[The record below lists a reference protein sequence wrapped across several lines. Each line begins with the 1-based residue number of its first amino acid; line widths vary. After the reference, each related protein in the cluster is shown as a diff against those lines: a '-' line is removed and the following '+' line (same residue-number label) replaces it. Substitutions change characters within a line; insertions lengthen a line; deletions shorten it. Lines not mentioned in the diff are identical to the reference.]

1 MSDLKVTILGSGASG
16 GVPLIGN
23 NWGACDP
30 NEPKNRRR
38 RCSILVQSAETTL
51 LVDASPDCR
60 AQLLD
65 AGVDRLD
72 AVIFTHAHADHIHGI
87 DDLRWVNVAME
98 AVIPA
103 YGSEITLE
111 QINTRFGY
119 VFAPLDEK
127 KSRNYFYKPCLD
139 PIPVHDFVR
148 IGDIDVRFFA
158 QDHGFSNTLGLRIGN
173 FGYSVDVVELD
184 EKAFNALEGVE
195 VWVVGCLGPKP
206 HPTHAHV
213 DKVIEWA
220 RRLQPKQTWLT
231 HMSHMLD
238 YGEMEDMLPDG
249 LNAAYDGL
257 AVSISKDMSN

>member
-1 MSDLKVTILGSGASG
+1 MSDLKVTVLGSGASG

-23 NWGACDP
+23 NWGVCDP
-30 NEPKNRRR
+30 AEPRNRRR
-38 RCSILVQSAETTL
+38 RCSMLIQSAKTTI

-60 AQLLD
+60 MQLLD
-65 AGVDRLD
+65 AGIDRLD

-127 KSRNYFYKPCLD
+127 KSRGYFYKPCLD
-139 PIPVHDFVR
+139 PMPVGDAAR
-148 IGDIDVRFFA
+148 IGDLDIRFFT
-158 QDHGFSNTLGLRIGN
+158 QDHGFSNTLGLRIGD
-173 FGYSVDVVELD
+173 FAYSVDVVELD
-184 EKAFNALEGVE
+184 EAAFGVLEGVQT
-195 VWVVGCLGPKP
+195 WIVGCLGPKP

-213 DKVIEWA
+213 DKAIEWIGRVGPRQA
-220 RRLQPKQTWLT
+220 WLT
-231 HMSHMLD
+231 HMSHLLD
-238 YGEMEDMLPDG
+238 YRSLKETLPEHIDP
-249 LNAAYDGL
+249 AYDGMTL
-257 AVSISKDMSN
+257 EVRK

>member
-1 MSDLKVTILGSGASG
+1 MSDVKVTILGSGASG

-23 NWGACDP
+23 NWGVCDP

-38 RCSILVQSAETTL
+38 RCSILIQSAETTV

-72 AVIFTHAHADHIHGI
+72 AVIFTHAHADHVHGI

-127 KSRNYFYKPCLD
+127 KSRGYFYKPCLD
-139 PIPVHDFVR
+139 PIPVHDSFR
-148 IGDIDVRFFA
+148 IGDLDIDVFT
-158 QDHGFSNTLGLRIGN
+158 QDHGFSNTLGLRIGK

-184 EKAFNALEGVE
+184 ETAFGVLEGVE
-195 VWVVGCLGPKP
+195 EWIVGCLGPKP

-213 DKVIEWA
+213 DKVIGWVE
-220 RRLQPKQTWLT
+220 RLRPEQAWLT

-238 YGEMEDMLPDG
+238 YRELEDTLPDCI
-249 LNAAYDGL
+249 NAAYDGL
-257 AVSISKDMSN
+257 TITIGNYR

>member
-1 MSDLKVTILGSGASG
+1 MSGLKVTILGSGASG

-23 NWGACDP
+23 EWGACDP

-38 RCSILVQSAETTL
+38 RCSILIQSAETTL

-65 AGVDRLD
+65 AGVERLD

-87 DDLRWVNVAME
+87 DDLRWVNVAMG

-119 VFAPLDEK
+119 VFAPLDDK

-139 PIPVHDFVR
+139 PIPVHDSAR
-148 IGDIDVRFFA
+148 IGDLDIRFFT
-158 QDHGFSNTLGLRIGN
+158 QDHGFSNTLGFRIGD
-173 FGYSVDVVELD
+173 FAYSVDVVELD
-184 EKAFNALEGVE
+184 EDAFGVLEGVRT
-195 VWVVGCLGPKP
+195 WVVACLGPNP

-213 DKVIEWA
+213 DKVVDWVSRVRPE
-220 RRLQPKQTWLT
+220 RTWLT

-238 YGEMEDMLPDG
+238 YASLKTDLPNDIEPS
-249 LNAAYDGL
+249 YDGL
-257 AVSISKDMSN
+257 VINV

>member
-1 MSDLKVTILGSGASG
+1 MSDLKVTVLGSGASG

-23 NWGACDP
+23 NWGVCDP

-38 RCSILVQSAETTL
+38 RSSILIQSDETTV

-60 AQLLD
+60 SQLLD
-65 AGVDRLD
+65 AGVERLD

-103 YGSEITLE
+103 YGSELTLE

-127 KSRNYFYKPCLD
+127 KSHNYFYKPCLD
-139 PIPVHDFVR
+139 PMPVHDAFR
-148 IGDIDVRFFA
+148 IGDLDIRVFT
-158 QDHGFSNTLGLRIGN
+158 QDHGFSNTLGLRIGK

-184 EKAFNALEGVE
+184 ETAFGVLEGVDT
-195 VWVVGCLGPKP
+195 WIIGCLGPKP

-213 DKVIEWA
+213 EKVIGWVD
-220 RRLQPKQTWLT
+220 RLRPNHAWLT

-238 YGEMEDMLPDG
+238 YRELEDSLPDG
-249 LNAAYDGL
+249 INAGYDGMT
-257 AVSISKDMSN
+257 VTIDNYK

>member
-1 MSDLKVTILGSGASG
+1 MSRLKVTVLGSGASG
-16 GVPLIGN
+16 GVPLIGD
-23 NWGACDP
+23 NWGVCDP
-30 NEPKNRRR
+30 HEPKNRRR
-38 RCSILVQSAETTL
+38 RCSILIQSAETTV

-139 PIPVHDFVR
+139 PIPVHDTAR
-148 IGDIDVRFFA
+148 IGDLDFQFFT
-158 QDHGFSNTLGLRIGN
+158 QDHGFSNTLGMRVGD
-173 FGYSVDVVELD
+173 FAYSVDVVELD
-184 EKAFNALEGVE
+184 ETAFGILEGVGTWI
-195 VWVVGCLGPKP
+195 VACLGPHP

-213 DKVIEWA
+213 DKVISWVE
-220 RRLQPKQTWLT
+220 RVRPGKTWLT

-238 YGEMEDMLPDG
+238 YGDLEANLPRDIHPSYDG
-249 LNAAYDGL
+249 LN
-257 AVSISKDMSN
+257 IMT

>member
-1 MSDLKVTILGSGASG
+1 MSGLKVTVLGSGASG
-16 GVPLIGN
+16 GVPLVGN
-23 NWGACDP
+23 NWGVCDP

-38 RCSILVQSAETTL
+38 RCSILIESAETTI

-65 AGVDRLD
+65 AGVDHLD

-127 KSRNYFYKPCLD
+127 KSRGYFYKPCLD
-139 PIPVHDFVR
+139 PIPVHSTAR
-148 IGDIDVRFFA
+148 IGELEVQFFS
-158 QDHGFSNTLGLRIGN
+158 QDHGYSNTLGLRIGK

-184 EKAFNALEGVE
+184 DHAFSVLDGVE
-195 VWVVGCLGPKP
+195 TWIVGCLGPDP

-213 DKVIEWA
+213 GKVVEWTGIV
-220 RRLQPKQTWLT
+220 RPKRTWLT
-231 HMSHMLD
+231 HMSHLLD
-238 YGEMEDMLPDG
+238 YRTLEDSLPVNIKPSFDG
-249 LNAAYDGL
+249 LT
-257 AVSISKDMSN
+257 IEI